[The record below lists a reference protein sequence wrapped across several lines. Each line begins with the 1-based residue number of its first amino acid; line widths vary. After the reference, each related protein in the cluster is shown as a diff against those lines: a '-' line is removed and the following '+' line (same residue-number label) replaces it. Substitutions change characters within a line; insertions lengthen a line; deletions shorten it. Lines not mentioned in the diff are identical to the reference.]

1 MSVRQSFSGMRLGL
15 PDYAG
20 MSALYK
26 LDRLTLATLYP
37 RDLGER
43 LATPVHPGRFCGP
56 FATLAG

>member
-1 MSVRQSFSGMRLGL
+1 MSVRQSFSGMRLCR

-43 LATPVHPGRFCGP
+43 LTTSVRSGRFSGP